1 MDDGTEFEIT
11 GNATWSK
18 REPKRQNHA
27 RDSKLVEQDACKV
40 SGMQGNTAMY
50 QQFTVTIFE
59 LSLINLL
66 HLLQNDCTL
75 FRYLCTTMYRVWK
88 NTGVNAYVVLVVG
101 CTGKRLATSGHIT
114 RVRSLS
120 SVRADVNFT
129 YVRRGKRSAASRVW
143 THKRLLSCSTWILHY
158 NELLSPKTTCRYNF
172 VHKYIT

>member
-1 MDDGTEFEIT
+1 MG
-11 GNATWSK
+11 
-18 REPKRQNHA
+18 QNSRSLVMQHGVKGSQKDRTIPETANWWNRMHA
-27 RDSKLVEQDACKV
+27 KWVECKETQLCIN
-40 SGMQGNTAMY
+40 SSLSPSS
-50 QQFTVTIFE
+50 FE

-101 CTGKRLATSGHIT
+101 CTGKRLATSRHIT

-129 YVRRGKRSAASRVW
+129 YVRRRKRSAASRVW